1 MGNSG
6 QSLLDPQKRVH
17 SVNPTIPAWERVYQK
32 RGELWGG
39 SVPKLPD
46 LPAGSRVLDLGCGNG
61 RILSAAVARGWQIV
75 AADISSHA
83 VEIAKA
89 AMKGI
94 ADTEFLVADAGALP
108 FRDCSFDAVIAWHV
122 LGHGDEK
129 DRKRM
134 IRELARILNEEG
146 KVFFRGFSREDM
158 RCGKGTA
165 TEPGTFVRGD
175 GILTHYFSE
184 EETREM
190 FREFDT
196 MDLTTE
202 RWSMRIRGKDHPRA
216 EIAGTFLRKN

>member
-1 MGNSG
+1 M
-6 QSLLDPQKRVH
+6 
-17 SVNPTIPAWERVYQK
+17 NPTIPAWDSVYRK

-46 LPAGSRVLDLGCGNG
+46 LPSGSRVLDLGCGNG
-61 RILSAAVARGWQIV
+61 RILPAAVERGWQIV
-75 AADISSHA
+75 AADISCHA
-83 VEIAKA
+83 VQIAKA

-108 FRDCSFDAVIAWHV
+108 FRDYSFDAVIAWHV
-122 LGHGDEK
+122 LGHGEEK
-129 DRKRM
+129 DRMRM
-134 IRELARILNEEG
+134 IRELKGILNEG
-146 KVFFRGFSREDM
+146 GRVFFRGFSWEDM
-158 RCGKGTA
+158 RYGKGTA

-184 EETREM
+184 GETREM

-196 MDLTTE
+196 MDLTTD
-202 RWSMRIRGKDHPRA
+202 RWSMRIKGKNHLRA